1 MQGRSLMLRGRGLAG
16 RRFTELVQFFTEVKG
31 EDPATHQPILVE
43 SPVSVPV
50 RARVRMTNTQPNDAE
65 VAGQYLAVDRPEVH
79 VPVGS
84 VDVGPDVLV
93 RVLSSSADGSLVG
106 ARYRTRF
113 GPTKG
118 QVTAWR
124 YPVEVLS

>member
-1 MQGRSLMLRGRGLAG
+1 MIAGVLAWGRLQAETRM
-16 RRFTELVQFFTEVKG
+16 TEMVQFFTEVEG
-31 EDPATHQPILVE
+31 EDPVTHQPVRVE
-43 SPVSVPV
+43 SPIGVPV

-65 VAGQYLAVDRPEVH
+65 VAGQFPAVDRPEVH

-93 RVLSSSADGSLVG
+93 RVLSSAADVSLVG

-124 YPVEVLS
+124 YPVEVAA